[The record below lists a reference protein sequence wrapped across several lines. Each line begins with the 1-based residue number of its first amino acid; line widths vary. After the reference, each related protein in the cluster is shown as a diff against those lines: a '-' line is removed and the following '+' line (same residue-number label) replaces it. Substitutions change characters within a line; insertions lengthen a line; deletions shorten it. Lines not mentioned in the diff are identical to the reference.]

1 VRSALLYSIYSGQL
15 FFGAAALLL
24 VALVAPKRIAGVLA
38 MLAVALAAFSGP
50 LIGTL
55 LTMTAF
61 ALWRWK
67 GPVIAASLCL
77 LAVVLELPYHVI
89 TRELRLPSRIF
100 VIGDSLAS
108 GGFGEAKPWPG
119 ILETKLA
126 VPVVNLSLAS
136 AGAQIALERQVPELP
151 LVAVKGEL
159 VIIEI
164 GGNDMLDGTG
174 AARFAS
180 HLDRLLEV
188 TAGHRDVAMLE
199 LPLLPGRWLYGFSQR
214 WLAWKHGC
222 VLIPKRVLA
231 RVLAAPEN
239 TSDGIHLTQRG
250 HEALATA
257 LAGAVGRSP
266 QRRRGRGEFSALSAP
281 LR

>member
-1 VRSALLYSIYSGQL
+1 MRSALLYSIYSGQL
-15 FFGAAALLL
+15 FFAAVALL
-24 VALVAPKRIAGVLA
+24 VIAFVAPKRIAGVLA

-55 LTMTAF
+55 LTLSAF
-61 ALWRWK
+61 GLWRWRK
-67 GPVIAASLCL
+67 TAIAASLCL
-77 LAVVLELPYHVI
+77 IAVALELPYHVVP
-89 TRELRLPSRIF
+89 RELPLPSRIF

-108 GGFGEAKPWPG
+108 GGFGEPMPWPA
-119 ILETKLA
+119 ILGKKLG

-136 AGAQIALERQVPELP
+136 ANAQIALERQIPELP
-151 LVAVKGEL
+151 RAAGSGEL

-174 AARFAS
+174 ATNFAS
-180 HLDRLLEV
+180 HLDRLLAA
-188 TAGHRDVAMLE
+188 AGNRRRVAMFE

-214 WLAWKHGC
+214 RLARKHSC

-231 RVLAAPEN
+231 RVLTEPGN

-257 LAGAVGRSP
+257 LARLVLTPYPR
-266 QRRRGRGEFSALSAP
+266 
-281 LR
+281 